1 MAAGKWAR
9 TQLIPKGSRQSI
21 GTETSEI
28 ENLMN
33 AEHSEELLPRF
44 RPGKIQPRSLD
55 FNGGTAHVA
64 RNA

>member
-1 MAAGKWAR
+1 MVARKWPLQFVIP
-9 TQLIPKGSRQSI
+9 TQPIRNT

-28 ENLMN
+28 ENLVN

-55 FNGGTAHVA
+55 FSGGTAHVA

>member
-1 MAAGKWAR
+1 MR
-9 TQLIPKGSRQSI
+9 REPSNVV

-28 ENLMN
+28 ENLVN

-55 FNGGTAHVA
+55 FSGGTAHTA

>member
-1 MAAGKWAR
+1 MSSGFAVRNPGKM
-9 TQLIPKGSRQSI
+9 I

-28 ENLMN
+28 KNLVN

-44 RPGKIQPRSLD
+44 RTGKIQPRSLD
-55 FNGGTAHVA
+55 FSGGTAHAA